1 MKEDSDQGGCLLGDL
16 LDQAT
21 KLNLALRSLKGRRVD
36 RKFLHL
42 FTLGR
47 FSQAQKLQEM
57 LLTPS
62 QRTDRGENYII
73 RFKKPQ
79 LTEEGEQ
86 KSESGSE
93 KAQKKVV
100 YIQSCRH
107 MAWSKNL
114 SRILTLD
121 SNQGGCLLGDLL
133 DQATKLTL
141 ALRSQKGR
149 SVDWKFLHL
158 FHTRFSQVQKRQEI
172 LLTPSQRTDR
182 RGE

>member
-1 MKEDSDQGGCLLGDL
+1 MTDTLQKKRRRKVNQD
-16 LDQAT
+16 
-21 KLNLALRSLKGRRVD
+21 LKGHERR
-36 RKFLHL
+36 
-42 FTLGR
+42 LGPGQMSVGR
-47 FSQAQKLQEM
+47 SAGSGSFSQAQKLQEM
-57 LLTPS
+57 FLTAYWRRGTEKWIRIGKGTKEGCIYPKLPS
-62 QRTDRGENYII
+62 HGMV
-73 RFKKPQ
+73 K
-79 LTEEGEQ
+79 
-86 KSESGSE
+86 
-93 KAQKKVV
+93 
-100 YIQSCRH
+100 
-107 MAWSKNL
+107 KNL

-182 RGE
+182 RGK

>member
-1 MKEDSDQGGCLLGDL
+1 MNQD
-16 LDQAT
+16 
-21 KLNLALRSLKGRRVD
+21 LKGHERRLGPGQMSVG
-36 RKFLHL
+36 RSAGS
-42 FTLGR
+42 GR

-158 FHTRFSQVQKRQEI
+158 FTLDFRRFKNGRKFS
-172 LLTPSQRTDR
+172 
-182 RGE
+182 

>member
-1 MKEDSDQGGCLLGDL
+1 MKEDSDQGGCMLGDL

-57 LLTPS
+57 FLTSS
-62 QRTDRGENYII
+62 QRTDRGGNYII

-107 MAWSKNL
+107 MAW
-114 SRILTLD
+114 
-121 SNQGGCLLGDLL
+121 
-133 DQATKLTL
+133 
-141 ALRSQKGR
+141 
-149 SVDWKFLHL
+149 
-158 FHTRFSQVQKRQEI
+158 
-172 LLTPSQRTDR
+172 
-182 RGE
+182 